1 MRKLSDQVKMSTKEY
16 LLIAFGLLLALLL
29 GVAAVFTKN
38 YILPLVPVMVLVFV
52 VYFILLFREP
62 FIGLLVL
69 IVYCFILFFFYREI
83 GMLPYGVGIE
93 FFMVLTWLSVWYN
106 ADKLDFS
113 LLNTNLVWLY
123 LGWLLLCI
131 LQIANPAGGSVR
143 GWLAEIRGMGIYP
156 IALSG
161 LGLLL
166 INTKERISQ
175 VLKLL
180 VTLSLLGALYGMK
193 QKYIGLSAGDQ
204 RFVHDFPTH
213 LIWGQ
218 LRVFS
223 FYIDAGQYGASMAIF
238 VVVALILAIG
248 LKNTKTRLM
257 LLGSVPLF
265 GIAMLISGTRG
276 AFFALIAA
284 GGFALLLTKK
294 FKILLAG
301 CVVLGL
307 FVAFLKFTDIGSG
320 NYAIFRFRSA
330 LDPKDAS
337 LNLRFINQ
345 KKLADY
351 LSSHPFGGGL
361 GVIGAFGHEYN
372 ADQYL
377 STIEPDSYWV
387 KVWAQT
393 GIIGFTLWFCMIM
406 YLLGKGC
413 GITWGIRDPNLR
425 VKLIALNA
433 GIAGIFA
440 CSYGN
445 EVINNMPSNIFVN
458 LSFAMIFNAAALDKA
473 RRQE

>member
-1 MRKLSDQVKMSTKEY
+1 MVSAPAIS
-16 LLIAFGLLLALLL
+16 AL
-29 GVAAVFTKN
+29 
-38 YILPLVPVMVLVFV
+38 
-52 VYFILLFREP
+52 
-62 FIGLLVL
+62 
-69 IVYCFILFFFYREI
+69 
-83 GMLPYGVGIE
+83 
-93 FFMVLTWLSVWYN
+93 FMIFPHT
-106 ADKLDFS
+106 
-113 LLNTNLVWLY
+113 
-123 LGWLLLCI
+123 
-131 LQIANPAGGSVR
+131 
-143 GWLAEIRGMGIYP
+143 
-156 IALSG
+156 LSG
-161 LGLLL
+161 
-166 INTKERISQ
+166 
-175 VLKLL
+175 
-180 VTLSLLGALYGMK
+180 A
-193 QKYIGLSAGDQ
+193 AA
-204 RFVHDFPTH
+204 
-213 LIWGQ
+213 
-218 LRVFS
+218 RVF

>member
-1 MRKLSDQVKMSTKEY
+1 MSTKER
-16 LLIAFGLLLALLL
+16 LLIALGLVLALIIGVVAVLNENYAITFVPIMLLAFVIYLILVFRDPFFGL
-29 GVAAVFTKN
+29 V
-38 YILPLVPVMVLVFV
+38 IL
-52 VYFILLFREP
+52 I
-62 FIGLLVL
+62 I
-69 IVYCFILFFFYREI
+69 YCFVLFFFYREI
-83 GMLPYGVGIE
+83 GHLPYGVGIE
-93 FFMVLTWLSVWYN
+93 FFLLMTWLSVWYN
-106 ADKLDFS
+106 ADKLNFS
-113 LLNTNLVWLY
+113 LLNTNLTWLY
-123 LGWLLLCI
+123 MGWLALCI
-131 LQIANPAGGSVR
+131 LQLFNPAGGSPR

-156 IALSG
+156 VAISG

-166 INTKERISQ
+166 INSKERISQ
-175 VLKLL
+175 ILKLL
-180 VTLSLLGALYGMK
+180 LTISFLGALYGMK
-193 QKYIGLSAGDQ
+193 QKYIGLSAGDRQ
-204 RFVHDFPTH
+204 FVEDFPTH

-223 FYIDAGQYGASMAIF
+223 FYIDAGQYGASMAVF
-238 VVVALILAIG
+238 VVVALVLAVG
-248 LKNTKTRLM
+248 LKNTKIKLA
-257 LLGSVPLF
+257 LLASVPLF

-276 AFFALIAA
+276 AFFALIAG

-301 CVVLGL
+301 CVILGL
-307 FVAFLKFTDIGSG
+307 FVGFLKFTTIGSG

-393 GIIGFTLWFCMIM
+393 GIVGFTLWFCMIM
-406 YLLGKGC
+406 YLLGKGL
-413 GITWGIRDPNLR
+413 GITWGIRDPNLK

-458 LSFAMIFNAAALDKA
+458 LAFAMVFNAAALENAVRNNKT
-473 RRQE
+473 E